1 MIEPPQIQATVIQ
14 ISQIESECLKDVEV
28 SGDTYTH
35 TKENRN
41 NCTIVLDTII
51 NKGIVKLEILIIQ
64 DLEVELLDTKVVLLE
79 ETLNQGMDLIFEWRF
94 INLDSNPNT
103 LTFFVDDEEQKNFV
117 TNIPN
122 TCYIW
127 VNDASF
133 KITNFE
139 FLSTPTANHE
149 KGSRA
154 LEYGKLLIRF
164 AMAQALIV
172 CYSPTSNTKLI
183 SSLIVEELNKN
194 IIQASVEN
202 VSQSDYKTLIL
213 FNLQKVIQNA

>member
-1 MIEPPQIQATVIQ
+1 
-14 ISQIESECLKDVEV
+14 CLKDVEV

-51 NKGIVKLEILIIQ
+51 NKGIVKLEILIIK
-64 DLEVELLDTKVVLLE
+64 DIECIGIAEGSVGAIRHKGGFIGGKSKLR
-79 ETLNQGMDLIFEWRF
+79 NGSRIGME
-94 INLDSNPNT
+94 INIDSNPNT
-103 LTFFVDDEEQKNFV
+103 LTFFVNNEEQKNFV

-122 TCYIW
+122 I
-127 VNDASF
+127 VRIF
-133 KITNFE
+133 PIMK
-139 FLSTPTANHE
+139 

-154 LEYGKLLIRF
+154 LEYGKLWGNDEYQI
-164 AMAQALIV
+164 
-172 CYSPTSNTKLI
+172 CNGTSTHRLLLTNLKHKVRI

-202 VSQSDYKTLIL
+202 VSQSDVKP
-213 FNLQKVIQNA
+213 